1 MISQWNIMSIIYF
14 TIPNRITQIR
24 EFLPTTLQKGVQSLQ
39 ERTLKIK
46 HDIESILSVRNSLC
60 SKLLRKLYII

>member
-1 MISQWNIMSIIYF
+1 MSIIYF
-14 TIPNRITQIR
+14 TIPNRITHFR
-24 EFLPTTLQKGVQSLQ
+24 EFLPTTLQEGVQLLE